1 MNGVGIDTARAFER
15 IEEAKQRVG
24 RAFTPGSAARGG
36 DIASHAAAQRTLDPL
51 SVAAPEGAL
60 FVMRMRDGSS
70 AYTHDGGFSLRE
82 GALVDGNGD
91 AVLGYARPG
100 AALAPLEIDPVDRA
114 MHEVRS
120 LRLDAD
126 GGLRYDRDIF
136 DPRTGR
142 MKRESVLAGRVALA
156 RFPAGSRLRA
166 IDARR
171 ERAPEGVTAHLGA
184 PGERGFAA
192 LTPHARARS
201 GVKIDASLARLQD
214 AYLQLEALL
223 AAHKAQGSV
232 AKTTMDL
239 LK

>member
-24 RAFTPGSAARGG
+24 RAFTPGSAANRG
-36 DIASHAAAQRTLDPL
+36 DIASHAPAQRTLDPL
-51 SVAAPEGAL
+51 SVAAPEDAL
-60 FVMRMRDGSS
+60 FVVQLRDGTA
-70 AYTHDGGFSLRE
+70 AYTHDGGFALHD
-82 GALVDGNGD
+82 GALVDANGD

-100 AALAPLEIDPVDRA
+100 APLQPLRIDSVDRA
-114 MHEVRS
+114 LHEVRDV
-120 LRLDAD
+120 RIDAD
-126 GGLRYDRDIF
+126 GALRYDRDIF
-136 DPRTGR
+136 NPRDGR
-142 MKRESVLAGRVALA
+142 TQRESVVAGRIALA

-166 IDARR
+166 LDARR
-171 ERAPEGVTAHLGA
+171 ERAPEGVAAHLGT
-184 PGERGFAA
+184 PGERGFSK

-201 GVKIDASLARLQD
+201 GVEIDASLNRLQE

-223 AAHKAQGSV
+223 AAHKAQGAV

>member
-1 MNGVGIDTARAFER
+1 MNGVGIDTVRAFER

-24 RAFTPGSAARGG
+24 RAFAPGAAARPG
-36 DIASHAAAQRTLDPL
+36 DIASGTAPQRTLDPL
-51 SVAAPEGAL
+51 SVVAPEGAR
-60 FVMRMRDGSS
+60 FVVRLRDGSDG
-70 AYTHDGGFSLRE
+70 YTFDGGFSLRD
-82 GALVDGNGD
+82 GALVDRNGD

-100 AALAPLEIDPVDRA
+100 APLQALHIDAVDRA
-114 MHEVRS
+114 LHEVRN

-126 GGLRYDRDIF
+126 GALRYERELFNPRDG
-136 DPRTGR
+136 RTE
-142 MKRESVLAGRVALA
+142 RESVLAGRVALA

-166 IDARR
+166 VDARI
-171 ERAPEGVTAHLGA
+171 ERAPEGVAAHLGT

-201 GVKIDASLARLQD
+201 AVSIDASLTRLQD